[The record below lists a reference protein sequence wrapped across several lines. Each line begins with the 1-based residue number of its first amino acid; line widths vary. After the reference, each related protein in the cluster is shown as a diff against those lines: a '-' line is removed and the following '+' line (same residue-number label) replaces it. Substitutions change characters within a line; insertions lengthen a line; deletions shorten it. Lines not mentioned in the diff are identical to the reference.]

1 MKKNNLPIG
10 FFDSGVGGISVMA
23 HAANMM
29 PNESFIYYGDDAN
42 APYGSKSE
50 DEIRKLSFACG
61 EFLYKQGVKAMV
73 MACNTATSTCVHQ
86 IRENYNLPVISMEPA
101 VKPAAENV
109 EGDILVMATAAT
121 LSQKRY
127 HRLVDRIGC
136 KDRTVDLPME
146 ELAGLL
152 EQGDMDSPRIE
163 SYIRKKLLSLKG
175 RRFDAVVI
183 GCTHYS
189 FVSET
194 IKKCV
199 DEELG
204 CDVRLFDGMYGTVRQ
219 LRNVLKQN
227 ELLADAD
234 NSQSIKLFTSGGGEL
249 MTVLQNSMEL
259 ARNKFREEK

>member
-1 MKKNNLPIG
+1 MEKNNLPIG

-23 HAANMM
+23 HAANLM

-50 DEIRKLSFACG
+50 DEIRELSFACG

-73 MACNTATSTCVHQ
+73 MACNTATSTCVQ
-86 IRENYNLPVISMEPA
+86 LIRDSYNLPVISMEPA
-101 VKPAAENV
+101 VKPASEEV

-136 KDRTVDLPME
+136 RSRTVDLPME
-146 ELAGLL
+146 KLAGLL
-152 EQGDMDSPRIE
+152 EQGDMNSPQVVN
-163 SYIRKKLLSLKG
+163 YIREKLSDLKG
-175 RRFDAVVI
+175 RKFDAVVI

-189 FVSET
+189 FVSEI
-194 IKKCV
+194 IKRCV

-219 LRNVLKQN
+219 LGNVLKQN
-227 ELLADAD
+227 GLLADAD
-234 NSQSIKLFTSGGGEL
+234 RAQDIKLFTSGGGEL
-249 MTVLQNSMEL
+249 MNVLENSLEL
-259 ARNKFREEK
+259 ARERFR